1 MQNLT
6 LSDLPA
12 RTAPFSTPRFPSE
25 LSGRPKGHSPLLHC
39 HGGFWDRLSFVLC
52 WFPLDPLSFLHMV
65 TCNIFLLRRLTT
77 PPLAH
82 LKAGKRQNQFSGW
95 LGASQAFEPVELHK
109 LNALHKLKGV
119 FFFLLFGR
127 KLSFFKKK
135 TEQWHNCLL
144 CAPVQN

>member
-25 LSGRPKGHSPLLHC
+25 LSRRPKGHSPVLHC

-65 TCNIFLLRRLTT
+65 TCSIFLLRRLTA

-82 LKAGKRQNQFSGW
+82 LKVGKRQNQFSGW
-95 LGASQAFEPVELHK
+95 LGASQAFEPAELHK
-109 LNALHKLKGV
+109 PNTLHKLKGV
-119 FFFLLFGR
+119 FFFLFCLVENY
-127 KLSFFKKK
+127 LFKKK
-135 TEQWHNCLL
+135 N
-144 CAPVQN
+144 